1 MNKVESTGNALGSWA
16 GKPAMAGGAG
26 GKSFAATL
34 QDAQEADAGRHKLG
48 LANQGPSDA
57 EQELQDYLTMSPA
70 ERLFTQIL
78 QSLGITK
85 EQYAAMTPAQKEEV
99 ARKVQER
106 IKELAK
112 QEQGAA
118 GPV

>member
-1 MNKVESTGNALGSWA
+1 MGCEQSRIDRQRPGRLGRQI
-16 GKPAMAGGAG
+16 GH
-26 GKSFAATL
+26 
-34 QDAQEADAGRHKLG
+34 GRHKLG
-48 LANQGPSDA
+48 LAAQGPSDA

>member
-1 MNKVESTGNALGSWA
+1 
-16 GKPAMAGGAG
+16 
-26 GKSFAATL
+26 
-34 QDAQEADAGRHKLG
+34 
-48 LANQGPSDA
+48 
-57 EQELQDYLTMSPA
+57 MSPA